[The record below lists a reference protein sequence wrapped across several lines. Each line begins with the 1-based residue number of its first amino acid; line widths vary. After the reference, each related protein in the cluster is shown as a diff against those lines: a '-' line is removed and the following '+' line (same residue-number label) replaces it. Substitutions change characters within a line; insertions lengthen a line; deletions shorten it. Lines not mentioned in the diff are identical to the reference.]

1 MLMSKEDLAKSLG
14 KKFKYRYDTEQYGKR
29 DAWYIMREQ
38 TENGKLEGDCEDF
51 ALTLLWHISEHS
63 YVKFWWSLIS
73 RKAKVCYCYI
83 ETPDRG
89 HAVLRYDGEF
99 ADNIQKKFVTK
110 EKMESKGYVFS
121 KWMFIPSTVAIKMLI
136 GKFYK
141 I

>member
-1 MLMSKEDLAKSLG
+1 MNNYDAHVKELNDNWTYKYDIDQYAK
-14 KKFKYRYDTEQYGKR
+14 KECWK
-29 DAWYIMREQ
+29 IMHSAPY
-38 TENGKLEGDCEDF
+38 LGDCEDYS
-51 ALTLLWHISEHS
+51 LTLLFNICDKS
-63 YVKFWWSLIS
+63 YFKFWWSLIS
-73 RKAKVCYCYI
+73 RKAKICYCYV